1 MVRFYMVF
9 LSIFETL
16 NDKLV
21 PINFLTNTCYDDKIV
36 IREFKKL
43 ILIVK
48 KIKTEDLI
56 KCEYYL

>member
-21 PINFLTNTCYDDKIV
+21 PISFLTNTCYDDKIV

-48 KIKTEDLI
+48 KIKTEDFN
-56 KCEYYL
+56 KV